1 MAGALLVAAGLLT
14 TVAVFVAF
22 VRADGTPMPGADTE
36 HLVVTGLNRYVRN
49 PIYVGATA
57 IFAGETLLLLRWNML
72 AFTLI
77 AWAATAAF
85 VRLYEEP
92 KLRRRFGAPYE
103 TYRATTPA
111 WIPHFAKRKRRAL
124 PTTRPH
130 KARRSQP
137 ERLIGS
143 CQIGFPVPADHVSR
157 DDRQQPETAPGDF
170 VAHPIRVTGAT
181 DLAPTALLPVAT
193 PAPAAVRP
201 R

>member
-1 MAGALLVAAGLLT
+1 MSRPGAVIISVFWWLAAAGLGAVFVPWRLTGWHANHSTAWWPALAVAGALLVAAGLLT

-77 AWAATAAF
+77 AWAAAAAF

-111 WIPHFAKRKRRAL
+111 WIPHFAKRARRAS

-130 KARRSQP
+130 KARRSQ
-137 ERLIGS
+137 RNGS
-143 CQIGFPVPADHVSR
+143 
-157 DDRQQPETAPGDF
+157 
-170 VAHPIRVTGAT
+170 
-181 DLAPTALLPVAT
+181 
-193 PAPAAVRP
+193 
-201 R
+201 